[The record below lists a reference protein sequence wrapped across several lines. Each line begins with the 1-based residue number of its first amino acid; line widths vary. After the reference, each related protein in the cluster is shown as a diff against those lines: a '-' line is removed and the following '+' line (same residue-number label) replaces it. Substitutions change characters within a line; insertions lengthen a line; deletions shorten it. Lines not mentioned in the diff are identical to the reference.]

1 MIGSQILH
9 YTILEQ
15 LGEGGMGEVYLAED
29 TRLHR
34 RVALKFVHKR
44 IREDPE
50 ARERLIREARAA
62 SGLNHPNIVSIH
74 AIEET
79 PEHVFIV
86 MEYVEGDS
94 IRDLVKRGALPLQR
108 ALEAAGQVLR
118 ALSVAHGAGIVH
130 RDVKSDN
137 VFIDRAGHVRVL
149 DFGLARSHDLAAIS
163 RTGSSA
169 GTPAYMSPEQ
179 VQGGSVDHRS
189 DLFSFGVVLYEMV
202 AGRLP
207 FRGEHESAV
216 TYSIV
221 NETPAPVA
229 KHKPDAPAALQGV
242 IDRLL
247 AKDPHDRYASAD
259 EVSDT
264 IERIRAGKAPA
275 AAGRPSRRRRTNAWA
290 ILAWAAVAIA
300 AMWLVRDRAGP
311 EAPPGPGVVATEAR
325 RMLVV
330 LPFENLGPADQEYF
344 ADGITEEITTRL
356 ARMSELG
363 VISRTSAMKYK
374 GAGKSLR
381 EIGDE
386 LDIDYALEG
395 SIRWDKSG
403 EQSRVRV
410 NAQLLRVSDD
420 THLWADTYDRVF
432 DQIFALQ
439 TDIAEN
445 VAKALDVT
453 LLEPERQAL
462 ASRPTEN
469 LDAYHYYLKGREAF
483 DRAMTHEE
491 RDRAVEMLERAT
503 ALDSAFSQAQA
514 LLARLYANDYFNE
527 EQQESL
533 DQALAAAEAA
543 LRHGPGQPQ
552 GHVAMGYYHY
562 YGSRDYERA
571 LEEFAL
577 ADMQEPNNADLLEAR
592 GLVQRRQG
600 RWEES
605 ARSLERAVELDPDSR
620 DRRTNLINTYLYMHR
635 WEDVDVHVERGL
647 ALHPAA
653 FELNIFRAVT
663 AVLGYGDVHAGRA
676 IMADVAQRHS
686 LPGIASFQAF
696 LDMLARD
703 FTGAIEGARRNRAGF
718 EPWDYHQQVA
728 TAYLFLGDERATV
741 HADSARAIV
750 REKLD
755 ETPDDIDLLQVMAF
769 TEAVLGNAAEATRL
783 AERVMELMPLSR
795 DAIAGSDV
803 LQTRMFVRIVNGQY
817 DGSLDDMETLLSIP
831 SMLTPA
837 MLRLFPAFDGMRD
850 MPRFQRLVAEKTNL

>member
-9 YTILEQ
+9 YKILEQ

-94 IRDLVKRGALPLQR
+94 IRDLVKRGALPLER
-108 ALEAAGQVLR
+108 ALEAAAQVLR

-137 VFIDRAGHVRVL
+137 VFIDRAGQVRVL

-202 AGRLP
+202 AGQLP

-221 NETPAPVA
+221 NETPAPIA
-229 KHKPDAPAALQGV
+229 KHNPAAPTALQGV

-247 AKDPHDRYASAD
+247 AKDPRERYASAD
-259 EVSDT
+259 EVSAA
-264 IERIRAGKAPA
+264 IGRIRAGKAPLPA
-275 AAGRPSRRRRTNAWA
+275 TGSSRWRGARRWA
-290 ILAWAAVAIA
+290 IGAVAAVVITAT
-300 AMWLVRDRAGP
+300 WLVLGRDDGSEVLVIQQLLDPGGTRAPLGP
-311 EAPPGPGVVATEAR
+311 VAAR

-356 ARMSELG
+356 ARMSGLG

-374 GAGKSLR
+374 SAGMSLR
-381 EIGDE
+381 EIGAE
-386 LDIDYALEG
+386 LGVDYALEG

-403 EQSRVRV
+403 ERSRVRV

-420 THLWADTYDRVF
+420 THLWAESYDRVF

-453 LLEPERQAL
+453 LLEPERQVL

-469 LDAYHYYLKGREAF
+469 LDAYDYYLKGREAF
-483 DRAMTHEE
+483 DRALSPEE
-491 RDRAVEMLERAT
+491 RERAVEMLEKAA
-503 ALDSAFSQAQA
+503 ALDSSFAQAQS
-514 LLARLYANDYFNE
+514 LLARLYANDYFNKATKE
-527 EQQESL
+527 RL
-533 DQALAAAEAA
+533 DQALEAAEAA
-543 LRHGPGQPQ
+543 LRHAPGQPQ

-571 LEEFAL
+571 LEEFAI
-577 ADMQEPNNADLLEAR
+577 AEKQEPNNADLLEAM
-592 GLVQRRQG
+592 GLVLRRQG

-605 ARSLERAVELDPDSR
+605 ARALERAVELDPDSR
-620 DRRTNLINTYLYMHR
+620 DRRGNLVNTYLYMHR
-635 WEDVDVHVERGL
+635 WQDIDVQIERGL
-647 ALHPAA
+647 ALHPEA
-653 FELNIFRAVT
+653 FELNLFRAVT
-663 AVLGYGDVHAGRA
+663 AALG
-676 IMADVAQRHS
+676 
-686 LPGIASFQAF
+686 
-696 LDMLARD
+696 
-703 FTGAIEGARRNRAGF
+703 
-718 EPWDYHQQVA
+718 
-728 TAYLFLGDERATV
+728 
-741 HADSARAIV
+741 
-750 REKLD
+750 
-755 ETPDDIDLLQVMAF
+755 
-769 TEAVLGNAAEATRL
+769 
-783 AERVMELMPLSR
+783 
-795 DAIAGSDV
+795 
-803 LQTRMFVRIVNGQY
+803 
-817 DGSLDDMETLLSIP
+817 
-831 SMLTPA
+831 
-837 MLRLFPAFDGMRD
+837 
-850 MPRFQRLVAEKTNL
+850 